1 MLKWRYAKDESTD
14 QGADAVWMDDVQLPV
29 VLWDSAYGCREGDA
43 VSIDAVG
50 LSVAGKEITVYPNPS
65 NGHVMVECATD
76 RIQQLSIVDIFG
88 RCVYALQ
95 DVQAEAVSLDLA
107 FLPKGVYMVQVRL
120 EEGIENRK
128 LIIK

>member
-1 MLKWRYAKDESTD
+1 
-14 QGADAVWMDDVQLPV
+14 
-29 VLWDSAYGCREGDA
+29 
-43 VSIDAVG
+43 
-50 LSVAGKEITVYPNPS
+50 
-65 NGHVMVECATD
+65 MVECATD